1 MSLFVTVLAEDSELN
16 VREANAELTK
26 AIEYQGGH
34 TVWFTTLFVTLT
46 ILLWVWEYLN
56 TTTIYLS

>member
-1 MSLFVTVLAEDSELN
+1 VSLFVTELAQDSVLN
-16 VREANAELTK
+16 VGEANAELTK
-26 AIEYQGGH
+26 AKEYQGGH
-34 TVWFTTLFVTLT
+34 TVWFTTLYVTLS